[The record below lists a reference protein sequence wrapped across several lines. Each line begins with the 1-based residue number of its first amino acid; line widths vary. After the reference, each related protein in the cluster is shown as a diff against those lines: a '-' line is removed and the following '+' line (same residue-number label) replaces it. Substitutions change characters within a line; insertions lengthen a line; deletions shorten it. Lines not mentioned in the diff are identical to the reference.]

1 MALPVDYE
9 KPYGKFEYKGH
20 QDRTS
25 YYKKYDKFHNS
36 PLNHETNATFINPK
50 SAMDLFL
57 PDAYHEN
64 VIVKNN
70 EIYRMIELSLPTH
83 IQSQIYPEDIIVKRS
98 PEDKY
103 ASMRV

>member
-25 YYKKYDKFHNS
+25 YYNKLDKAQNS
-36 PLNHETNATFINPK
+36 PLNRETNATYVSPQC
-50 SAMDLFL
+50 AMNIFL

-64 VIVKNN
+64 VSVKNN